1 MSIAVGMGMAT
12 ALLAKEQHQ
21 ERQERQVAMRACQM
35 LVLVLSPLLGLRLG
49 LVVTTTIVTVGMTWS
64 SSM

>member
-35 LVLVLSPLLGLRLG
+35 LMLVLSPLLGLRLG
-49 LVVTTTIVTVGMTWS
+49 LVVTTIVTVGMTWS

>member
-35 LVLVLSPLLGLRLG
+35 LMLVLSPLLGPGLG

>member
-1 MSIAVGMGMAT
+1 MGMAT

-21 ERQERQVAMRACQM
+21 ERQDRQVAMRACQM
-35 LVLVLSPLLGLRLG
+35 LMLVLSPLLGLGLG